1 MTTRRGRRLR
11 LVAYLRVST
20 QGQATDGY
28 GLDAQRAELTAWAKR
43 HDHRIVQWCSDEG
56 VSGTTDALD
65 RDGLSCA
72 IEAIESDTADGL
84 IVARLDRLARALT
97 VQEAVLAHVWKRAGR
112 VFAADHGEVVP
123 DDPDDPMRTAMRQMM
138 GVFAELDRALTIK
151 KLRDGRAA
159 KAALGGYAG
168 GAPGFGT
175 VAVDGH
181 LVPNETEAAAVERMA
196 EMREAGTSYAAIAET
211 LNAEGVQTKRGGRW
225 HPSTVQRVLDPV
237 AQAKNRS
244 YGRRRRQEATSG

>member
-1 MTTRRGRRLR
+1 MTSRKGRRLR
-11 LVAYLRVST
+11 LVAYIRVST
-20 QGQATDGY
+20 HTQVADGY

-43 HDHRIVQWCSDEG
+43 HDHRIVQWCSDEA
-56 VSGTTDALD
+56 VSGSTDALD
-65 RDGLSCA
+65 REGLSCA
-72 IEAIESDTADGL
+72 IEAIENDTADGL

-97 VQEAVLAHVWKRAGR
+97 VQEAVLAHVWKRDGR
-112 VFAADHGEVVP
+112 VFAADHGEVLP

-138 GVFAELDRALTIK
+138 GVFAQLDRALTVK

-181 LVPNETEAAAVERMA
+181 LVPDSTETAAVERMM
-196 EMREAGTSYAAIAET
+196 EMREAGASYAAIADA
-211 LNAEGVQTKRGGRW
+211 LNADGVPTKRGGRW
-225 HPSTVQRVLDPV
+225 HPSTVQRVLDPL

-244 YGRRRRQEATSG
+244 YGRRRRQESSG